1 MSLRKEL
8 ESEIYAFMDDMDPSG
23 KNTERLK
30 RMFTKMNDQQ
40 FYRYM
45 DEFFDNPDKNF
56 TVAYEP
62 MNNPV
67 TVQFAQRVA
76 DKHHI
81 PLYEYVYKPYL
92 DGNTEDPPKTIHK
105 ILVIDLPIKRL
116 KQMVFTKGHT
126 SVTNTKR
133 DARTGQVTGHDKTA
147 RVTDVEAYS
156 MIVQE
161 LYSCAQEAYG
171 PMADDQAAMYE
182 MLRLIQKDGE
192 VSLSDLPNDTTNK
205 VTMNT
210 IDVFMK
216 GSGLITNM
224 VDESGY
230 LLSNTIRSKENKIST
245 IER

>member
-1 MSLRKEL
+1 MSLRRDL
-8 ESEIYAFMDDMDPSG
+8 ESELYEFLDDMDPSG
-23 KNTERLK
+23 KNTERMK
-30 RMFTKMNDQQ
+30 RLLSKMDDKKL
-40 FYRYM
+40 YRYF
-45 DEFFDNPDKNF
+45 DEFFDNDDKYI

-67 TVQFAQRVA
+67 TIQFAQKIA
-76 DKHHI
+76 NKHKI
-81 PLYEYVYKPYL
+81 PLYEEIYKAYL
-92 DGNTEDPPKTIHK
+92 NGNVDDPPKTLHK

-133 DARTGQVTGHDKTA
+133 DARTGQVTGSDKTA

-161 LYSCAQEAYG
+161 LYACAQEAYG

-192 VSLSDLPNDTTNK
+192 VSLEDLPNDTLNK
-205 VTMNT
+205 TTMNT
-210 IDVFMK
+210 VDVFMK

-230 LLSNTIRSKENKIST
+230 LLPNTIKAREDRTST
-245 IER
+245 IKR

>member
-1 MSLRKEL
+1 MSLRRDL
-8 ESEIYAFMDDMDPSG
+8 ESELYEFLDDMDPSG
-23 KNTERLK
+23 KNTERMK
-30 RMFTKMNDQQ
+30 RMLSKMDDKK
-40 FYRYM
+40 FYRYF
-45 DEFFDNPDKNF
+45 DEFFNNDDKYI

-67 TVQFAQRVA
+67 TIQFAQKIA
-76 DKHHI
+76 NKHKI
-81 PLYEYVYKPYL
+81 PLYEEIYKPYL
-92 DGNTEDPPKTIHK
+92 NGNVEDPPRTVHK

-133 DARTGQVTGHDKTA
+133 DARTGQVTGSDKTA

-192 VSLSDLPNDTTNK
+192 VSLEDLPNDTLNK
-205 VTMNT
+205 TTMNT
-210 IDVFMK
+210 VDVFMK

-230 LLSNTIRSKENKIST
+230 LLPNTIKSREDRTST
-245 IER
+245 IKR